1 MATHTY
7 VKEEDDDIFPT
18 VLTVPMNRPWILN
31 KKEAEEFLKDA
42 PTRKITRE
50 ERAAIIKEAE
60 KLFIKPEKKKDG

>member
-7 VKEEDDDIFPT
+7 KKEDDDDIFPT
-18 VLTVPMNRPWILN
+18 VFTVPVNRPWVLS
-31 KKEAEEFLKDA
+31 KEEAAEFMKNA

-60 KLFIKPEKKKDG
+60 KLFKKPEKKKDE